1 MPCVHAG
8 IVYHVQPHAV
18 DLATGLARVCK
29 TCYTSLAAKRIPVAA
44 LAHFDTGR
52 LPDGLEPLTMA
63 EQLALCPARAM
74 RMFYYTKGTERDGGL
89 YGDGQREGK
98 GHVIA
103 FMASSPEAWT
113 KLQFPCSPGDLPGML
128 TVVLLAPP
136 KPGQT
141 KAEAVIG
148 ALRACRQLQVN
159 GKKLAAWA
167 RHLATVFKQCGTEL
181 GIPVEVDEASL
192 KQ

>member
-63 EQLALCPARAM
+63 EQLALCPA
-74 RMFYYTKGTERDGGL
+74 L
-89 YGDGQREGK
+89 
-98 GHVIA
+98 
-103 FMASSPEAWT
+103 
-113 KLQFPCSPGDLPGML
+113 
-128 TVVLLAPP
+128 
-136 KPGQT
+136 
-141 KAEAVIG
+141 
-148 ALRACRQLQVN
+148 
-159 GKKLAAWA
+159 
-167 RHLATVFKQCGTEL
+167 
-181 GIPVEVDEASL
+181 SL
-192 KQ
+192 IHI